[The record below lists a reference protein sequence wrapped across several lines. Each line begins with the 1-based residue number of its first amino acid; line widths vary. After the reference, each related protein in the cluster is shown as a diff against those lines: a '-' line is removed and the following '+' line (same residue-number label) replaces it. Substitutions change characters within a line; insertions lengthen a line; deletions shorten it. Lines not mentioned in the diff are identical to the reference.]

1 MKLFSTEHI
10 FKYNEVNKL
19 SLFFK
24 NFLSHPWETVSI
36 ANWIK
41 YPNQMAP
48 HVTNVDY
55 LSRRID
61 PLTGNLYTE
70 RLLSCKQN
78 APEFLIKMVG
88 GQNSSIVYE
97 RSVVDLKGRRLVLKS
112 SNLTFAHLLTVEETC
127 TYEAVEYGDAASEDH
142 TRFTQTAS
150 IRSFS
155 AWNYLRDT
163 LEDFSISRFQVNAQ
177 KGRAALENVLQ
188 GLFDDTRTLFRE
200 KFGEFGDDLEQ
211 FIKCREDP
219 QVQKEATQM
228 AQEGIVEQE

>member
-1 MKLFSTEHI
+1 
-10 FKYNEVNKL
+10 
-19 SLFFK
+19 
-24 NFLSHPWETVSI
+24 
-36 ANWIK
+36 
-41 YPNQMAP
+41 MAP

-61 PLTGNLYTE
+61 PQTGNLYTE
-70 RLLSCKQN
+70 RILSCKQN
-78 APEFLIKMVG
+78 APEFLLKMVG

-97 RSVVDLKGRRLVLKS
+97 RSVVDLEGRRLVLKS

-127 TYEAVEYGDAASEDH
+127 TYEAVNVPTPDSLQFEDC
-142 TRFTQTAS
+142 TKFTQTAN

-188 GLFDDTRTLFRE
+188 GLFEDTRSLFRE
-200 KFGEFGDDLEQ
+200 KFGEFGDELEE
-211 FIKCREDP
+211 FMKGREDP
-219 QVQKEATQM
+219 RIQEEATQM